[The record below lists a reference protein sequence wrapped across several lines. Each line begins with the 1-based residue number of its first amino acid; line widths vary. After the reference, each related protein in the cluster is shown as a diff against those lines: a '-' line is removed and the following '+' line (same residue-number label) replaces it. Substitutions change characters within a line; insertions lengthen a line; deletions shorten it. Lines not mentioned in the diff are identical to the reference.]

1 MSPQRSAAIRRS
13 SGVLGDGSR
22 FLQFDLGQSQGAV
35 NCAVADLHG
44 GPAAGGFLQGSHG
57 GTPGSLP
64 PSHHHFY
71 RWYGCHSQS
80 WVVYDTIE
88 VDDLRVPPWL
98 RKPPSKLA
106 HKIYVTHIVVARMVV
121 IHIPLVWS
129 VKCLCSVNANC
140 FGAVRRHF
148 CWWNPFR
155 SAFVLVKFELPMDSH
170 GQVMVQSPF
179 FHHVSVSSVPSPFVV
194 FHGIYPLVNK
204 HSHWEW
210 LLIVDLPIKKWW
222 FSIVILVY
230 QRV

>member
-1 MSPQRSAAIRRS
+1 MFNKCHRSDPQQSA
-13 SGVLGDGSR
+13 
-22 FLQFDLGQSQGAV
+22 GARESLET
-35 NCAVADLHG
+35 A
-44 GPAAGGFLQGSHG
+44 
-57 GTPGSLP
+57 PGSYNLILDNRKVRLTVRLLISMVAQQLEVSSKEVMGVPQARYP

-98 RKPPSKLA
+98 WKPPSKVA

-155 SAFVLVKFELPMDSH
+155 STFVLVKFELPMDSH

-179 FHHVSVSSVPSPFVV
+179 FTMFQSVQSQVLRCFSRYLPS
-194 FHGIYPLVNK
+194 GK
-204 HSHWEW
+204 
-210 LLIVDLPIKKWW
+210 
-222 FSIVILVY
+222 
-230 QRV
+230 QT